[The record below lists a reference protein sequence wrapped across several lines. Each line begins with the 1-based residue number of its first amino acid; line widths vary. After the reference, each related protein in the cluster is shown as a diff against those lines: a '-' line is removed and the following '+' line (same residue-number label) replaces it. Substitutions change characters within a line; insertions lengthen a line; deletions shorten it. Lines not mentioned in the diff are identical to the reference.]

1 VSVKL
6 GCRIIN
12 IGCET
17 EKKACEA
24 INGACSP
31 RARAAAPMSTK
42 RKKEKSS
49 FTKDGTCRCCYDKRS
64 KAVDGVLG
72 KAHTKCVHQ
81 RGYCIGHEKE
91 SDGLQVMDRWM
102 LPGPSRAAAAI
113 EETEPTCARRTLI
126 SSSTARSRTA
136 SGLKAAI
143 RRRASCRSPRHCR
156 YSTPSSSRDGG
167 VE

>member
-1 VSVKL
+1 MRVKRS
-6 GCRIIN
+6 CAR
-12 IGCET
+12 CFST
-17 EKKACEA
+17 
-24 INGACSP
+24 
-31 RARAAAPMSTK
+31 RANARYTMSMNV
-42 RKKEKSS
+42 RKKEKSP
-49 FTKDGTCRCCYDKRS
+49 FMKDGTCRCCNDKRS

-81 RGYCIGHEKE
+81 RGKCIGHENE
-91 SDGLQVMDRWM
+91 SDGLQVMDKWM
-102 LPGPSRAAAAI
+102 RPGPSRMAAAI
-113 EETEPTCARRTLI
+113 EETEPTCALI